1 MIRNI
6 LNPLYPL
13 YPLYPL
19 FKKVIQSEEQ
29 NKVMEI
35 VVKTFAKLFLK
46 VCLATPFLKVLK
58 K

>member
-6 LNPLYPL
+6 LN
-13 YPLYPL
+13 PLYPL

-35 VVKTFAKLFLK
+35 VVKTFAKLFFK
-46 VCLATPFLKVLK
+46 VCLATHFLKV
-58 K
+58 